1 MRQDLEQGDPFR
13 PVREA
18 LAGFGPPV
26 IVFNKSHSGSRL
38 LARLLDRSG
47 VFMGADRNALEEDA
61 LPLLPIVQRLVVDHY
76 PDYAPV
82 LTHRDDALN
91 ADILAAFDKHLRG
104 FAGGRW
110 GWKLCET
117 TYILPVL
124 AAIFPDAH
132 YVHLIRD
139 GRDVAFS
146 NHVWPRSAFWK
157 KVYFNTADIHFW
169 RGMPFTSIHYRLFAP
184 LFNARHWANSVTVG
198 RSAGAPLGDRYIE
211 LRFEDLVRDFVG
223 TASALLRALDVPPD
237 PDILAAMAREVS
249 PAPVG
254 KFRTRPAFYRWLA
267 MLELRPTLAA
277 FGYGNDAEPA
287 PRAR

>member
-1 MRQDLEQGDPFR
+1 MSQDPKTPDPFR

-26 IVFNKSHSGSRL
+26 VVFNKSHSGSRL

-47 VFMGADRNALEEDA
+47 VFMGANRNTLEGDA
-61 LPLLPIVQRLVVDHY
+61 LPLLPIVQRLVVAHY

-82 LTHRDDALN
+82 LIRRDDELN
-91 ADILAAFDKHLRG
+91 AAILAAFEQHLRG

-110 GWKLCET
+110 GWKLGET
-117 TYILPVL
+117 AFVLPVL

-146 NHVWPRSAFWK
+146 NHVWPRSDFWK
-157 KVYFNTADIHFW
+157 KVYFNTADIRFW

-198 RSAGAPLGDRYIE
+198 RAAGAPLGDRYIE
-211 LRFEDLVRDFVG
+211 LRFEDLVGDFV
-223 TASALLRALDVPPD
+223 AAADDLLRALGVPPD
-237 PDILAAMAREVS
+237 PEILAAMASEVS

-254 KFRTRPAFYRWLA
+254 KFRHRSAFYRRLA
-267 MLELRPTLAA
+267 MLELGPTLAA
-277 FGYGNDAEPA
+277 FGYGNEAEPTR
-287 PRAR
+287 RAR